1 LKNIDETD
9 VKILK
14 NLLKDGRKSFMDIAQ
29 EYHLSKDI
37 IWKHYNDMKKAG
49 TIVGATIQYNY
60 LGFGYDGVATIMVN
74 VESQFLTQTLERLTK
89 IPNVLSFRLYNLEY
103 NIAVVTTIINLKDLE
118 NIKGALK
125 RQNPITASK
134 TYGQT

>member
-1 LKNIDETD
+1 
-9 VKILK
+9 
-14 NLLKDGRKSFMDIAQ
+14 MDIAQ